1 MAAAG
6 GEAPTAGE
14 TSGDAAE
21 AARRRPRKNSKDVS
35 EVVDELA
42 LETKR
47 TTLLDRIESQLKGER
62 QHVSRLL
69 VGFNCADDKKVQKA
83 LDQEFQTWRQQPG
96 HEALSGLL
104 IFASV
109 VGLHLLEGPTE
120 LIFKALELMHS
131 LSAEAKDDAG
141 SAALRQEEKGDLLS
155 GMRILHF
162 TELHGVRVA
171 RSWTSLVHP
180 GRAVGGAQTQLEEA
194 NCHEL
199 VFTCYKKL
207 MVLCLKVGKL
217 LDPDE
222 DVDVAALQ
230 KNYKKAGD
238 DLPTIDEVLVI
249 LGKTSFDYFF
259 SYAEFSKVFV
269 APFQLVLHSELL
281 WPMAPALSY

>member
-6 GEAPTAGE
+6 GEATAGE
-14 TSGDAAE
+14 TSGDAA
-21 AARRRPRKNSKDVS
+21 PKKPGRKNSK
-35 EVVDELA
+35 EVGEIIDELA

-47 TTLLDRIESQLKGER
+47 TTLLDRIESQLKER
-62 QHVSRLL
+62 QQVSRML

-83 LDQEFQTWRQQPG
+83 LDQEFQNWRQQPSND
-96 HEALSGLL
+96 AVSGVL

-120 LIFKALELMHS
+120 LIFKALELMHT
-131 LSAEAKDDAG
+131 LSAEAKEGEDAT
-141 SAALRQEEKGDLLS
+141 ATEKSDALLS
-155 GMRILHF
+155 GIRILHF

-171 RSWTSLVHP
+171 RSWTSMSHP
-180 GRAVGGAQTQLEEA
+180 GKAVGGAQTQMEDA

-199 VFTCYKKL
+199 VFAAYKKL
-207 MVLCLKVGKL
+207 LVLCLKVAKL

-222 DVDVAALQ
+222 DVDTASLQ
-230 KNYKKAGD
+230 KNYKKAAD
-238 DLPTIDEVLVI
+238 DLPSMDEVLI
-249 LGKTSFDYFF
+249 LLGKTSFDYFF
-259 SYAEFSKVFV
+259 SYAEFKKVFI